1 MLYIECINLV
11 MLRVPKTGS
20 TAWEVALKPYASAM
34 LSDISNQKHMT
45 LDRYL
50 RHFNP
55 LIVSQTGMQPDI
67 LITLREPI
75 SWLNSWYRY
84 RQRSELLGHKNST
97 ANKSFQEFAQAYL
110 AVPSPP
116 FADVGQQFHYV
127 HSKLKAPSVMSFKYE
142 ATQGLKHYLQAR
154 LDTCLN
160 LPQKNVSPA
169 GDTFLDD
176 EVRRAV
182 QTRLEQDYQA
192 WETARDI

>member
-1 MLYIECINLV
+1 MLYIERINLV

-20 TAWEVALKPYASAM
+20 TAWEVALKPHASAM

-84 RQRSELLGHKNST
+84 RQRSELLGRKNST

-116 FADVGQQFHYV
+116 LCGCR
-127 HSKLKAPSVMSFKYE
+127 STIPLRSFKAE
-142 ATQGLKHYLQAR
+142 SPLSHVLQIRGNSRPETLFRGA
-154 LDTCLN
+154 
-160 LPQKNVSPA
+160 A
-169 GDTFLDD
+169 GYVPELTPKKCIAG
-176 EVRRAV
+176 RG
-182 QTRLEQDYQA
+182 Y
-192 WETARDI
+192 IS